1 MVLYGLF
8 NRTPQARAFPKHF
21 LLGRGVYL
29 LGVLSK
35 EDCGEEIMVVTVDE
49 IKSDIEGVL
58 GRLIESDDAAEFEAN
73 GKRWQIVA
81 KPKASKLSQLVPRPG
96 LIVGDPEDLVRIDWS
111 ENWNADLP

>member
-1 MVLYGLF
+1 
-8 NRTPQARAFPKHF
+8 
-21 LLGRGVYL
+21 
-29 LGVLSK
+29 
-35 EDCGEEIMVVTVDE
+35 MVVTVDE